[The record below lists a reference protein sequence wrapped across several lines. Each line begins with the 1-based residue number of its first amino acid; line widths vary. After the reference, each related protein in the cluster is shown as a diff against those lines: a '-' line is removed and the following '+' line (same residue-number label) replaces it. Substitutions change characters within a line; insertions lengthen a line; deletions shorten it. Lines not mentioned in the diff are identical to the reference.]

1 MNCRSRQE
9 EFHFLGSLADATS
22 GLQTNVLVHHL
33 GNFNILKIFR
43 GKSRDWKQFRAA
55 AKMPPGDKSFST
67 TGIAHIHWGLMTMRQ
82 SFFRFIPAALL
93 AARLAAGLILLT
105 GVQAQNSNSTPQTLR
120 GQGSF
125 NDWTNER
132 PGNHYLIKPS
142 DLPKPYAT
150 DSAPNQSKVVPRPA
164 NAWPQVPAGFKID
177 QALTGLDGPRTIV
190 TAPNGDLF
198 VAESNPGRVRV
209 LRGFGAEGKVVT
221 NEVFASDLTMPY
233 GIAFYPPGPNPQY
246 VYIGNT
252 NSIVRFPYKNG
263 DLKASGPAQ
272 VIVPI
277 IPGGSKYGGGHWT
290 RSLVFSNDG
299 KKLYVGVGSKANV
312 ADDDSE
318 KNRADVL
325 EFNPDGSDMRI
336 YANGV
341 RNASGLTMNPQTGQL
356 WVAVNERDALGDD
369 LVPDYVTHIQEGGFY
384 GWPWYYT
391 GPNQDPRF
399 AGKHPE
405 LKEKVI
411 VADVLLQ
418 SHSAP
423 LTLAFYEGKQFPS
436 EYRGDLFATS
446 HGSWNR
452 AHRTGYKVIRVFT
465 PNGKA
470 TGEYEDFV
478 TGFVVDDANVWG
490 RPVGVTVA
498 GDGALVF
505 TDDASNSVWRV
516 TYTGKSSGN

>member
-1 MNCRSRQE
+1 MQQKYLCAIS
-9 EFHFLGSLADATS
+9 FVLFSMLMA
-22 GLQTNVLVHHL
+22 GL
-33 GNFNILKIFR
+33 NFITTTKAQNF
-43 GKSRDWKQFRAA
+43 S
-55 AKMPPGDKSFST
+55 ST
-67 TGIAHIHWGLMTMRQ
+67 TQML
-82 SFFRFIPAALL
+82 P
-93 AARLAAGLILLT
+93 
-105 GVQAQNSNSTPQTLR
+105 

-125 NDWTNER
+125 NDWANER
-132 PGNHYLIKPS
+132 PGNRYLIKAS

-150 DSAPNQSKVVPRPA
+150 ESSANGSKEVPRPA
-164 NAWPQVPAGFKID
+164 NAWPKVPDGFKIVM
-177 QALTGLDGPRTIV
+177 ALTGLQGPRTVV
-190 TAPNGDLF
+190 TAPNGDIFL
-198 VAESNPGRVRV
+198 AESNPGRIRV
-209 LRGFGAEGKVVT
+209 LRGFGNDGRVVT
-221 NEVFASDLTMPY
+221 NEIFATDLTLPY

-252 NSIVRFPYKNG
+252 NSIFRFPYKSG
-263 DLKASGPAQ
+263 DLKAIGPAQ
-272 VIVPI
+272 VIVAS
-277 IPGGSKYGGGHWT
+277 IPGGARYGGGHWT

-312 ADDDSE
+312 SDDSSE
-318 KNRADVL
+318 TNRADVL
-325 EFNPDGSDMRI
+325 EFNPDGTGQQI
-336 YANGV
+336 YAWGL
-341 RNASGLTMNPQTGQL
+341 RNAYGLAMHPQTGQL

-369 LVPDYVTHIQEGGFY
+369 LVPDYVTHVQEGGFY
-384 GWPWYYT
+384 GWPWFYT

-405 LKEKVI
+405 LKGKVI
-411 VADVLLQ
+411 LPDVLLQ

-423 LTLAFYEGKQFPS
+423 LALTFYEGNQFPA
-436 EYRGDLFATS
+436 EYRGDLFVTS

-452 AHRTGYKVIRVFT
+452 AHRTGYKVVRVFT

-498 GDGALVF
+498 ADGSLVF

-516 TYTGKSSGN
+516 TYTGKHSGN

>member
-1 MNCRSRQE
+1 MR
-9 EFHFLGSLADATS
+9 HT
-22 GLQTNVLVHHL
+22 V
-33 GNFNILKIFR
+33 K
-43 GKSRDWKQFRAA
+43 RAV
-55 AKMPPGDKSFST
+55 
-67 TGIAHIHWGLMTMRQ
+67 
-82 SFFRFIPAALL
+82 PAAVWIMP
-93 AARLAAGLILLT
+93 LAAGLICT
-105 GVQAQNSNSTPQTLR
+105 GAALAQNSGGAPQVLK
-120 GQGSF
+120 GEGSF
-125 NDWTNER
+125 NDWANER
-132 PGNHYLIKPS
+132 PGNRYVIKPS

-164 NAWPQVPAGFKID
+164 NAWPKVPPGFKID
-177 QALTGLDGPRTIV
+177 QALTGLDEPRTII

-198 VAESNPGRVRV
+198 LAESNPGRIRV
-209 LRGFGAEGKVVT
+209 LRGFGADGKVVT
-221 NEVFASDLTMPY
+221 NEVFATGLTMPY

-263 DLKASGPAQ
+263 DLKATGPAEA
-272 VIVPI
+272 VAS
-277 IPGGSKYGGGHWT
+277 IPGGGRYGGGHWT

-299 KKLYVGVGSKANV
+299 RKLYVGVGSRANV
-312 ADDDSE
+312 SDDNSE
-318 KNRADVL
+318 KDRADVL
-325 EFNPDGSDMRI
+325 EFNPDGSGMRI
-336 YANGV
+336 YASGV
-341 RNASGLTMNPQTGQL
+341 RNASGLAMHPQTGQL

-369 LVPDYVTHIQEGGFY
+369 LAPDYVTHIQEGGFY

-411 VADVLLQ
+411 VPDVLLQ

-423 LTLAFYEGKQFPS
+423 LTLSFYEGTQFPA
-436 EYRGDLFATS
+436 EYRGDLFVTS

-452 AHRTGYKVIRVFT
+452 AHRTGYKIVRVYT

-470 TGEYEDFV
+470 TGEYQDFV
-478 TGFVVDDANVWG
+478 TGFVVNDADVWG

>member
-1 MNCRSRQE
+1 
-9 EFHFLGSLADATS
+9 
-22 GLQTNVLVHHL
+22 
-33 GNFNILKIFR
+33 
-43 GKSRDWKQFRAA
+43 
-55 AKMPPGDKSFST
+55 MPNKFPG
-67 TGIAHIHWGLMTMRQ
+67 R
-82 SFFRFIPAALL
+82 IPVAFWISS
-93 AARLAAGLILLT
+93 LAAGLIILAAAH
-105 GVQAQNSNSTPQTLR
+105 AQNSAGAPQTLR
-120 GQGSF
+120 GEGSM
-125 NDWTNER
+125 NDWNNER
-132 PGNHYLIKPS
+132 PGNRYIIKAS

-150 DSAPNQSKVVPRPA
+150 DSSPNESKVVPRPA
-164 NAWPQVPAGFKID
+164 NAWPKVPDGFKID
-177 QALTGLDGPRTIV
+177 QALTGLSEPRTIV
-190 TAPNGDLF
+190 AAPNGDLF
-198 VAESNPGRVRV
+198 LTESSAGRIRV
-209 LRGFGAEGKVVT
+209 LRGFSADGKVIT
-221 NEVFASDLTMPY
+221 NEVFATDLTLPY
-233 GIAFYPPGPNPQY
+233 GVAFYPSGPNPQF

-272 VIVPI
+272 VIVAR
-277 IPGGSKYGGGHWT
+277 IPGGGRYGGGHWT
-290 RSLVFSNDG
+290 RSIVFSNDG

-312 ADDDSE
+312 GEGESE
-318 KNRADVL
+318 TNRADVL
-325 EFNPDGSDMRI
+325 EFSPDGTGQRI
-336 YANGV
+336 YAWGV
-341 RNASGLTMNPQTGQL
+341 RNASGLAMHPQTGQL

-423 LTLAFYEGKQFPS
+423 LNLTFYEGTQFPA
-436 EYRGDLFATS
+436 EYRGDLFVTS

-452 AHRTGYKVIRVFT
+452 AHRTGYKVLRVYA

-470 TGEYEDFV
+470 TGEYQDFV
-478 TGFVVDDANVWG
+478 TGFVVDDAKVWG

-516 TYTGKSSGN
+516 TYTGKRSGN

>member
-1 MNCRSRQE
+1 MPSKILRRI
-9 EFHFLGSLADATS
+9 LVAIWIAPIAV
-22 GLQTNVLVHHL
+22 GLL
-33 GNFNILKIFR
+33 
-43 GKSRDWKQFRAA
+43 
-55 AKMPPGDKSFST
+55 
-67 TGIAHIHWGLMTMRQ
+67 
-82 SFFRFIPAALL
+82 FIGPA
-93 AARLAAGLILLT
+93 
-105 GVQAQNSNSTPQTLR
+105 QAQNSTSAPQVLH
-120 GQGSF
+120 GEGSF
-125 NDWTNER
+125 NDWNNER
-132 PGNHYLIKPS
+132 PGNRYTIKAS

-150 DSAPNQSKVVPRPA
+150 DSAPNQSRVVPRPA
-164 NAWPQVPAGFKID
+164 DAWPKVPGGFKID
-177 QALTGLDGPRTIV
+177 QALTGLDEPRTIIP
-190 TAPNGDLF
+190 APNGDLF
-198 VAESNPGRVRV
+198 VAESGPGRIRV
-209 LRGFGAEGKVVT
+209 LRGFGGDGKVVT
-221 NEVFASDLTMPY
+221 NEVFATGLTLPY
-233 GIAFYPPGPNPQY
+233 GIAFYPPGPNPQF

-263 DLKASGPAQ
+263 DLKASGPVQ
-272 VIVPI
+272 VVVAS
-277 IPGGSKYGGGHWT
+277 IPGGARYGGGHWT

-312 ADDDSE
+312 GDDESE

-325 EFNPDGSDMRI
+325 EFNPDGTGQRI
-336 YANGV
+336 YTAGV
-341 RNASGLTMNPQTGQL
+341 RNASGLAMNPQTGQL
-356 WVAVNERDALGDD
+356 WVAVNERDALGDN

-411 VADVLLQ
+411 VPDVLLQ

-423 LTLAFYEGKQFPS
+423 LTLTFYEGKQFPA
-436 EYRGDLFATS
+436 EYRGDLFVTS

-452 AHRTGYKVIRVFT
+452 AKRTGYKVVRVYT

-470 TGEYEDFV
+470 TGEYQDFV

-498 GDGALVF
+498 NDGALVF

-516 TYTGKSSGN
+516 TYTGRQGGN